1 MNMVELQ
8 RGVMAN
14 GSAISGEWRALIF
27 FLWLK
32 KERSLKKKKTINLI
46 NKIGEDDD
54 IFEKLAVKMKKI
66 KIKIEF

>member
-1 MNMVELQ
+1 
-8 RGVMAN
+8 
-14 GSAISGEWRALIF
+14 
-27 FLWLK
+27 LK
-32 KERSLKKKKTINLI
+32 KERSLKKKKTINII